1 MGDAEF
7 LVVGAGVLGLS
18 AARALGRR
26 GRQVVV
32 CERVTVGHD
41 GSGSKGTARIF
52 RLGYDD
58 PGYVAMAMVA
68 ERRWRQLEAE
78 SGTAILKTT
87 GQVTFGDD
95 LDVLVEAMTKAGA
108 AHDVLGPDEVT
119 ARFPALSVSGP
130 AVYEPRSGVIEADRC
145 LDALMR
151 VSGVE
156 MRPNTH
162 VVGLHDE
169 GDRVRVVV
177 ETPESQE
184 ELRVSGVVV
193 CAGPGS
199 GPLLGGIGVDLH
211 LRPTLEQ
218 VVYLAP
224 RQGTVE
230 GIPVFVER
238 RRPWFYG
245 LPVAGSGL
253 VKISLHGAGPV
264 VPADGHDFSDDPDP
278 ALVAELRASARRVLP
293 GMGPEPVGTER
304 CVYDNSPD
312 GDFVIDR
319 VGSVVIGAGT
329 SGHGFKFAPVI
340 GEVLADLATGGPGD
354 GELGALA
361 VLGRFG
367 VRRLQAAGSG
377 GGPTRHP

>member
-1 MGDAEF
+1 MRDAEF
-7 LVVGAGVLGLS
+7 LVVGAGVVGLS

-26 GRQVVV
+26 GRHVVV
-32 CERVTVGHD
+32 CEQAMVGHE

-58 PGYVAMAMVA
+58 PGYVALAMVA
-68 ERRWRQLEAE
+68 EGRWRQLEAE
-78 SGTAILKTT
+78 SGTAILRTT

-95 LDVLVEAMTKAGA
+95 LDVLVDALEEAGA
-108 AHDVLGPDEVT
+108 PHQRMGAGEV
-119 ARFPALSVSGP
+119 AERFPALSVSGP
-130 AVYEPRSGVIEADRC
+130 AVYEPASGVLAADRC
-145 LDALMR
+145 LDALMGVR
-151 VSGVE
+151 GVE
-156 MRPNTH
+156 IRPGTR

-169 GDRVRVVV
+169 GDQVRVVV
-177 ETPESQE
+177 ETPEMQE
-184 ELRVSGVVV
+184 EVRVSGVVV

-199 GPLLGGIGVDLH
+199 GPLLGGVGVDLF

-224 RQGTVE
+224 HEGTVD

-245 LPVAGSGL
+245 LPVEESGL

-264 VPADGHDFSDDPDP
+264 VSVDHHFSDDPDP
-278 ALVAELRASARRVLP
+278 ALVAELSASARRVLP

-319 VGSVVIGAGT
+319 VGAVVIGAGT
-329 SGHGFKFAPVI
+329 SGHGFKFAPVV
-340 GEVLADLATGGPGD
+340 GEVLADLATGEPGD
-354 GELGALA
+354 GALGALA

-367 VRRLQAAGSG
+367 VRRLASARSG
-377 GGPTRHP
+377 GGPTRHR